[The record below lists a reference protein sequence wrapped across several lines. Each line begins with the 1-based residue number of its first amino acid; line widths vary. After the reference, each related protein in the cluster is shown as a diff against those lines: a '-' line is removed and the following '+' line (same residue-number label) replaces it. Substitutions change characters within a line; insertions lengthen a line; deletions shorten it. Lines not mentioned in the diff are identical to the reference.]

1 MSIARS
7 PRFLLLLVALTA
19 MGPFAMQIFLP
30 ALPAIQRA
38 YGVDVATAQLVFS
51 LSGFAM
57 AVGTLVYGPLA
68 DRHGRRPVLLGAIV
82 LFVIGSIVATVAPTI
97 EVLIAGRVIQAAGGV
112 AGLVLTRTIVRDLF
126 DRSRSAEMIAWLTT
140 GMVAVPMVSPAIG
153 GFFVD
158 FASWR
163 LNFLAPA
170 IAGVLL
176 LVATML
182 QLHETRPAATASAVG
197 QGGFMHGAGRL
208 VRHPAFLGY
217 TLHGT
222 GSFAAFFAFLAG
234 APYVVQK
241 VMDQPATAYGLWFV
255 INAFGFMM
263 GNLTAARLSAW
274 IGLDRMIALGTGLVV
289 LGILATLG
297 LMLEGFWHPAALF
310 VPMMV
315 VAYGQGVGMPN
326 AQAGALSVDPTLA
339 GTASGLAGFVQMA
352 VASAVA
358 QVVGVMQNGTPYPM
372 LLVMLA
378 CSLTMAASLLL
389 IRRHQPAEALA
400 PPPVGTR

>member
-1 MSIARS
+1 MKLQRS
-7 PRFLLLLVALTA
+7 FGFLLLLVALTA

-30 ALPAIQRA
+30 ALPAIQQA
-38 YGVDVATAQLVFS
+38 YGVDIATAQLVFS

-57 AVGTLVYGPLA
+57 ALGTLAYGPLA
-68 DRHGRRPVLLGAIV
+68 DRHGRRPVLIGAIV
-82 LFVIGSIVATVAPTI
+82 LFIAGSVLATVAATI
-97 EVLIAGRVIQAAGGV
+97 EVLIAGRFVQAAGGV

-126 DRSRSAEMIAWLTT
+126 DRSRSAEMIAWLTV

-153 GFFVD
+153 GLFVD

-170 IAGVLL
+170 VAGAIL
-176 LVATML
+176 LVVTWARL
-182 QLHETRPAATASAVG
+182 PETRPEATAREVRR
-197 QGGFMHGAGRL
+197 GFMPGAGSLLRQ
-208 VRHPAFLGY
+208 PQFIGY
-217 TLHGT
+217 TLHGA

-234 APYVVQK
+234 APYVVQQ
-241 VMDQPATAYGLWFV
+241 VMGQPATAYGLWFI

-274 IGLDRMIALGTGLVV
+274 FGLDRMIVVGTGIVVVGVSTTLV
-289 LGILATLG
+289 
-297 LMLEGFWHPAALF
+297 LMLDGHWTPAALF

-315 VAYGQGVGMPN
+315 TAYGQGLGMPN
-326 AQAGALSVDPTLA
+326 AQAGALSVNPNLA

-358 QVVGVMQNGTPYPM
+358 QLVGVMQNGTPYPM
-372 LLVMLA
+372 LIVMLI
-378 CSLTMAASLLL
+378 CAAVMSGSLLL
-389 IRRHQPAEALA
+389 IRKPITRAAGRPA
-400 PPPVGTR
+400 